1 MIRSKACESSLILS
15 YEWIGSYYTSSF
27 QKSIWE
33 IEYKIALVSKI
44 IKEFMIISLKIINTI
59 PAIEKLIV

>member
-1 MIRSKACESSLILS
+1 MNRWAR
-15 YEWIGSYYTSSF
+15 TTP
-27 QKSIWE
+27 
-33 IEYKIALVSKI
+33 LVFKKVFEKLNKRLPWSVKI